1 MSRNKEAD
9 TPLYLNALGIV
20 NALGKSKPEVLA
32 NLIRGYQ
39 GGIVEANDL
48 SISGPVRVGRVNDRL
63 PDIPEK
69 YECFNSRNN
78 RLLLAAYR
86 QINEECREFIDRY
99 GRERVAVIIGSS
111 TSGILEGE
119 QAVRYET
126 ENKELFPGYHYRQQE
141 IGSPSEFLSTYLEIG
156 GLAYTISTACSSSAK
171 VFSSAANLI
180 RAGLC
185 DAVLVGGVDSLCRLT
200 INGFASLESLSSGI
214 CNPFSRNRDGI
225 TIGEG
230 AALFILS
237 RHRSRVRLLGVGE
250 SSDAYHV
257 SAPCPD
263 GIGAKTAIRAALSQA
278 AAYPGEIDYINLHGT
293 ATDKND
299 TVEAAVVNEVFGE
312 KVACSSTKAMT
323 GHTLGAAGATE
334 VGFCWLLLSDLNKD
348 NALPPNVWDGQADE
362 GLAKLGLVEP
372 GDYYSRNKARNIC
385 VSNSFA
391 FGGSNACVIIGADN
405 L

>member
-1 MSRNKEAD
+1 MSRSKEENP
-9 TPLYLNALGIV
+9 PLYLNALGIV
-20 NALGKSKPEVLA
+20 NALGTSKPEVLI
-32 NLIRGYQ
+32 NLIGGYQ
-39 GGIVEANDL
+39 SGIVEANDL
-48 SISGPVRVGRVNDRL
+48 SVSGPVYVGRVNDQL
-63 PDIPEK
+63 PVIPEK
-69 YECFNSRNN
+69 HECFNSRNN
-78 RLLLAAYR
+78 RMLLAAYE
-86 QINEECREFIDRY
+86 QINEECRELVGRY
-99 GRERVAVIIGSS
+99 GRDRIAVVIGSS

-119 QAVRYET
+119 QAVRHET
-126 ENKELFPGYHYRQQE
+126 EYEGLSPGYHYRQQE
-141 IGSPSEFLSTYLEIG
+141 IGSPSEFLSAYLELG

-180 RAGLC
+180 RAGLA

-200 INGFASLESLSSGI
+200 VNGFASLESLSSGI

-263 GIGAKTAIRAALSQA
+263 GIGAKTAIREALSQA
-278 AAYPGEIDYINLHGT
+278 AAHPGDIDYINLHGT

-299 TVEAAVVNEVFGE
+299 MVEAAVVNEIFGE
-312 KVACSSTKAMT
+312 HVPCSSTKSMT

-348 NALPPNVWDGQADE
+348 NALPPNIWDGQADQA
-362 GLAKLGLVEP
+362 LARLCLVEP
-372 GDYYSRNKARNIC
+372 GHYYSRDKSRNIC

-405 L
+405 S